1 MPNIRDLI
9 TAIGTAAAFGGVAV
23 LSVTGW
29 TPFSVDAPAASTVV
43 EPEAVTRNIVC
54 SGSVLAAVAD
64 STTWTRVGTTSQGIV
79 GGHLVNQFTT
89 DGDPDGA
96 IITYDSTPDAVAAT
110 EFASVKNDIVAGYMA
125 AECGDPV
132 NSQWLVGGSTTTGRD
147 AVLTISNGSG
157 VDARVDLEFWGANG
171 PITAPAASGLVIG
184 AGESTSYSLAGFA
197 PAEESPVIHVVSN
210 GAPVWATLQTSTVR
224 GLVPGGLDRVV
235 SVDEPATNVVVP
247 VVRQPDEETVG
258 PLRADPDY
266 SDTVTLVRLLVPGE
280 TDGNATVTVTPF
292 DGGEPV
298 VVSTALTAGKVLDI
312 PVDELASGDFSVT
325 IDSDVPIVAS
335 TRFTAHST
343 KSSVTDMAWSPAVPA
358 RPGPAMAYVPV
369 ADSTLSIVNNGD
381 VAATVDV
388 TTNGESTSVS
398 VGAHSSVSVTVG
410 RGALTV
416 VSDTPV
422 VTGVVVETQ
431 NGVATLRLPVEPLG
445 ARSVTVIAH

>member
-1 MPNIRDLI
+1 
-9 TAIGTAAAFGGVAV
+9 
-23 LSVTGW
+23 
-29 TPFSVDAPAASTVV
+29 
-43 EPEAVTRNIVC
+43 
-54 SGSVLAAVAD
+54 
-64 STTWTRVGTTSQGIV
+64 
-79 GGHLVNQFTT
+79 
-89 DGDPDGA
+89 
-96 IITYDSTPDAVAAT
+96 
-110 EFASVKNDIVAGYMA
+110 
-125 AECGDPV
+125 
-132 NSQWLVGGSTTTGRD
+132 
-147 AVLTISNGSG
+147 
-157 VDARVDLEFWGANG
+157 
-171 PITAPAASGLVIG
+171 
-184 AGESTSYSLAGFA
+184 
-197 PAEESPVIHVVSN
+197 
-210 GAPVWATLQTSTVR
+210 
-224 GLVPGGLDRVV
+224 
-235 SVDEPATNVVVP
+235 
-247 VVRQPDEETVG
+247 
-258 PLRADPDY
+258 
-266 SDTVTLVRLLVPGE
+266 VRLLVPGE

-298 VVSTALTAGKVLDI
+298 VVSTALSAGKVLDI